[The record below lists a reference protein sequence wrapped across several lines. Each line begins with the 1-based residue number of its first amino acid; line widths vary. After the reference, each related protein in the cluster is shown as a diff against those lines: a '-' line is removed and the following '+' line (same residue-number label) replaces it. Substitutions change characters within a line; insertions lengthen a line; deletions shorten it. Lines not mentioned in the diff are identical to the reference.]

1 MPCRDDS
8 SSYDYSAQER
18 ADKMTRIAC
27 KVMTELVDEGRAEFL
42 LIRDDEIREWWSAHQ
57 EFDRQR
63 RAEEYQ
69 RETEAALKKEALAKL
84 SDQEKQALGLTHE

>member
-1 MPCRDDS
+1 MPCRDDR
-8 SSYDYSAQER
+8 SSYDYSEER

-27 KVMTELVDEGRAEFL
+27 KAMTELVDQGRAEFL
-42 LIRDDEIREWWSAHQ
+42 LIRDDEVREWWTAHQ

-69 RETEAALKKEALAKL
+69 RETEDALKKEALAKL
-84 SDQEKQALGLTHE
+84 TDEEKQLLGLK